1 MAIGPG
7 PPPRKGN
14 KDGRNRAG
22 SSRELNTGGVGS
34 STGGSSADTTLVVD
48 NVQGIEME
56 RERISEEGWNRQ
68 RYQRA
73 DELLWGGDDEDSND
87 QSGVSRSGTTGSAY
101 YYTARNP
108 AVNDLHPPVVSTQPT
123 HKSEIKWMLQPPPS
137 AKIMEGKER
146 ANRSRSGS
154 GGSHGSSK
162 KGVDSTNLGRQ
173 IGERLVGEKVRR
185 GARPPTGETL
195 ANPIGDDINIGSST
209 AIIETPGQRH
219 DRDTNLSSEPK
230 RSKNQPGKAPLPSFD
245 LSEDSNRPPIS
256 HERDLLQRP
265 PLLVIAS
272 SSNVVQTTRSKQLPG
287 YKRSADK
294 PPRLQLPL
302 SPTASTSS
310 LHVLQ
315 ELVSPNSSL
324 NTRVPSPSKEADIRL
339 PPATETEGTELSL
352 PECQTRFPGREYR
365 FPDSPTKQG
374 QDGELRDGRGI
385 LSRWS
390 MDM

>member
-1 MAIGPG
+1 MALGPG
-7 PPPRKGN
+7 PPPRKANREN
-14 KDGRNRAG
+14 KTRAG

-34 STGGSSADTTLVVD
+34 SAGGSSADTTLVVD
-48 NVQGIEME
+48 SVQGIEIE
-56 RERISEEGWNRQ
+56 QQRISEEGWNRQ

-73 DELLWGGDDEDSND
+73 DELLWGDDDEDSND
-87 QSGVSRSGTTGSAY
+87 QSGVSRSRTKGSAN

-154 GGSHGSSK
+154 GGSYGSSK
-162 KGVDSTNLGRQ
+162 KGVGSTNLGRQ

-185 GARPPTGETL
+185 GARLPTGETVSQPREDG
-195 ANPIGDDINIGSST
+195 NVGCST
-209 AIIETPGQRH
+209 ETIEASGQRH
-219 DRDTNLSSEPK
+219 DRDTKLPRELECSENPP
-230 RSKNQPGKAPLPSFD
+230 RRVHPQAFD
-245 LSEDSNRPPIS
+245 VSEDSNKPPLS
-256 HERDLLQRP
+256 HNRDQRQRP

-272 SSNVVQTTRSKQLPG
+272 SSNVIPTIRSKQVPG
-287 YKRSADK
+287 YKRPPDK
-294 PPRLQLPL
+294 LSRLHVPL
-302 SPTASTSS
+302 DPTVSTSS

-315 ELVSPNSSL
+315 ELISPNSSL
-324 NTRVPSPSKEADIRL
+324 NTRAPSPSKEANIRL
-339 PPATETEGTELSL
+339 PPATDSEEIELRL
-352 PECQTRFPGREYR
+352 PECETRFPGREYR

-374 QDGELRDGRGI
+374 RDEKLRDGQGI

-390 MDM
+390 MEM